1 MCSVSTGVFIRAS
14 ASVYRPWTLVPADVA
29 VGLREHAP
37 VLLERRD
44 QVWRELDRHDDLR
57 AHRRPH
63 DVIMLGVLDFL
74 VGERHHLTERECEV
88 EWRMRNRTEV
98 RVRPWRRCVIVG
110 RNDGEVDL
118 LGLFR
123 HAPKFNS
130 PWCKGCQWTSV
141 SVFPDDA
148 HHDALDLDLIGLD

>member
-1 MCSVSTGVFIRAS
+1 MCSVSTRVFISVS
-14 ASVYRPWTLVPADVA
+14 ASVYRPGALVPAHVA

-63 DVIMLGVLDFL
+63 DVIVLGVLDLL
-74 VGERHHLTERECEV
+74 VGERHHLTEREREV

-123 HAPKFNS
+123 HAPSLTARGARAASGLLSQYFLMTPTTT
-130 PWCKGCQWTSV
+130 PWIWT
-141 SVFPDDA
+141 
-148 HHDALDLDLIGLD
+148 